1 MAVPRRRP
9 AARVLRASQDDAP
22 VRLLEQERLL
32 VEAAQKNPTRFGEL
46 YELNFERVYAFIV
59 SRVRD
64 RDAAEDLTA
73 DVFHRALANL
83 SRFEW
88 RGAPFAAWL
97 LRIAANSIVDRSK
110 RVAREVPS
118 IDDPA
123 DPGAEPDLTAIE
135 HRAQLFRLVDQLP
148 PEQRRVIFDRFVE
161 QKSIREIAEQLGKTE
176 GAIKQLQ
183 FRALEKLRQQMEGA
197 HA

>member
-64 RDAAEDLTA
+64 RDAAEDLTS

-83 SRFEW
+83 NTFRMARRAFRRLAVPHCSQRH
-88 RGAPFAAWL
+88 RGPL
-97 LRIAANSIVDRSK
+97 E
-110 RVAREVPS
+110 AR
-118 IDDPA
+118 
-123 DPGAEPDLTAIE
+123 G
-135 HRAQLFRLVDQLP
+135 
-148 PEQRRVIFDRFVE
+148 
-161 QKSIREIAEQLGKTE
+161 E
-176 GAIKQLQ
+176 GGSEY
-183 FRALEKLRQQMEGA
+183 R
-197 HA
+197 